1 MNVMKF
7 CQRNDKDSHEH
18 QDYDKFEDN
27 G

>member
-7 CQRNDKDSHEH
+7 CQRNDKDCHKH